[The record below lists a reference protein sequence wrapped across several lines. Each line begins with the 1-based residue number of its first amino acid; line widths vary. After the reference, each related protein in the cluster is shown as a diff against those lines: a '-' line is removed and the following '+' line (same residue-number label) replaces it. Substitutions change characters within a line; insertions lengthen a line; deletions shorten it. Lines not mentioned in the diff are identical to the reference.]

1 MLQFRNNQLTD
12 AGVTSLDIPRDLNV
26 GSILPNTVQPR
37 SIRLEASSFCQLR
50 CPSCPTTSRAI
61 YPVVGSGFL
70 RLEDFRKLVDH
81 NPWVDA
87 IELSNFG
94 EIFLN
99 PQLVSILEYAYRR
112 GVKVSAGNGVN
123 LNTARLRTLEA
134 VVKFEVQFL
143 SCSIDGAS
151 PETYC
156 VYRVRGDFDAV
167 IANIRTINAHKRAYG
182 TELPRLRWQFVVF
195 GHNEHE
201 LPLARQMADELGMKF
216 CPKLTWDN
224 SFSPLR
230 NPEFVRKQGRDR
242 CYHAAGIRGGGTA
255 NSTWP
260 NCAMGSGILPQ
271 VNWDGKM
278 LGCCV
283 NYWGDFGGNVFRDG
297 LLATIN
303 GDKMRYARDMLLG
316 HRSRPRRYPLR
327 DLRELS
333 KHKSARFLAAAR
345 RSIEHRPAQGPP
357 PPASLAHHPP
367 TKARLNNKEQKAWGI
382 MGPSAPKDRRARP

>member
-1 MLQFRNNQLTD
+1 MS
-12 AGVTSLDIPRDLNV
+12 V
-26 GSILPNTVQPR
+26 SILPNTVQPR

-61 YPVVGSGFL
+61 HPVVGSGFL

-123 LNTARLRTLEA
+123 LNTARLEALEA

-151 PETYC
+151 PETYR

-182 TELPRLRWQFVVF
+182 TELPRLRWQFVAF

-201 LPLARQMADELGMKF
+201 LPLARQMADELGMEF
-216 CPKLTWDN
+216 CPKLTWDD

-230 NPEFVRKQGRDR
+230 NPEFVRKQV
-242 CYHAAGIRGGGTA
+242 GIGVTTRQEYEERNGKLYMAELCHGLWD
-255 NSTWP
+255 S
-260 NCAMGSGILPQ
+260 PQ

-316 HRSRPRRYPLR
+316 HRSARDDIPCATCENYLSMSRRGSWLQR
-327 DLRELS
+327 DVPS
-333 KHKSARFLAAAR
+333 
-345 RSIEHRPAQGPP
+345 SIDR
-357 PPASLAHHPP
+357 L
-367 TKARLNNKEQKAWGI
+367 KARL
-382 MGPSAPKDRRARP
+382 RRLRWLITLRRRLGSIIKSKKRGG